1 MYPLVEVKGK
11 IAPVSGFEPGAPLT
25 PTISTRVGIG
35 VVNSV
40 ELRTEAVDF
49 CSKLKDLDPARL
61 GSRVCG

>member
-1 MYPLVEVKGK
+1 MIYVPSLKSR
-11 IAPVSGFEPGAPLT
+11 VSGFGSGAPLT
-25 PTISTRVGIG
+25 PTIPTRVGIG